1 MTKEPDKSNWEMNY
15 NNKSISG
22 IEVRDKNGKLIN
34 FITIKHDEVLE
45 NKTPHRITIKLNEN
59 SEPLLPPPQTFE
71 EIIQA
76 KRRQQQLLY
85 NHASSSASNA
95 TLSNRTARR
104 VATAARQTVSAAVAL
119 GRRGISGTNSRTLPR
134 SNLRGSS
141 NRGRSNRRSK
151 KKVKPTLSSIETPL
165 QTHNTITQQ
174 QQQQQQQFPVN
185 IQPKVPPITIS
196 TNHSKN
202 RTPEVIH
209 HRSNSFEPTPSTS
222 TASVGVGLV
231 TSMKDLNKNNPLLH
245 SVDPKEVKLLL
256 KSAPPGASVVLPNG
270 TVIKKSR
277 RGGARAGAG
286 RKRSRPLPGQDLV
299 QQQKNP
305 SKPLMFSGE
314 PSIPLRF
321 N

>member
-1 MTKEPDKSNWEMNY
+1 MTKEPDRSNWEMNC

-22 IEVRDKNGKLIN
+22 IEVRDKNGKLVS

-45 NKTPHRITIKLNEN
+45 NKAPHRITIKLNDN

-85 NHASSSASNA
+85 NHASSSASTA

-119 GRRGISGTNSRTLPR
+119 GRRGISGSNSRTLPR
-134 SNLRGSS
+134 SNIRSSS
-141 NRGRSNRRSK
+141 NRGRSNKRSK
-151 KKVKPTLSSIETPL
+151 KKVKSTLGVIETSL
-165 QTHNTITQQ
+165 QTNSTTAP
-174 QQQQQQQFPVN
+174 QQQFPAN
-185 IQPKVPPITIS
+185 TQPKVPPITIS

-202 RTPEVIH
+202 RAPEIIH
-209 HRSNSFEPTPSTS
+209 HQNSFEPTPSTS
-222 TASVGVGLV
+222 TASVV
-231 TSMKDLNKNNPLLH
+231 TSMKDLNKNNPLLQ

-286 RKRSRPLPGQDLV
+286 RKRSRPLPGQELA

>member
-1 MTKEPDKSNWEMNY
+1 MTKELAKSNWEMNY

-22 IEVRDKNGKLIN
+22 IEVRDKNGKLVN

-45 NKTPHRITIKLNEN
+45 NKVPHRITIKLNEN
-59 SEPLLPPPQTFE
+59 SEPLLPPPLTFE

-85 NHASSSASNA
+85 NHANSTTTNS
-95 TLSNRTARR
+95 TLSTRTARR

-119 GRRGISGTNSRTLPR
+119 SRRGIPSSTRRRLPR
-134 SNLRGSS
+134 STLRGTSA
-141 NRGRSNRRSK
+141 RGRTKKSRRK
-151 KKVKPTLSSIETPL
+151 TKPTQDGALEIQQP
-165 QTHNTITQQ
+165 TIKQEIPT
-174 QQQQQQQFPVN
+174 

-202 RTPEVIH
+202 RIPEVIH
-209 HRSNSFEPTPSTS
+209 HYQNQQNSFEPTPSTS
-222 TASVGVGLV
+222 TGSII
-231 TSMKDLNKNNPLLH
+231 TSMRDLNKNNPLLE
-245 SVDPKEVKLLL
+245 SVDPKEVKHLL
-256 KSAPPGASVVLPNG
+256 KAAPPGASVILPNG

-286 RKRSRPLPGQDLV
+286 RKRSRPLPGQDMAH
-299 QQQKNP
+299 QKNAS
-305 SKPLMFSGE
+305 SKPLTFPGE

>member
-1 MTKEPDKSNWEMNY
+1 MTKELDKSNWEVSY

-22 IEVRDKNGKLIN
+22 IEVRDRNGKLVN

-45 NKTPHRITIKLNEN
+45 NKVPHRITIKLNEN
-59 SEPLLPPPQTFE
+59 SEPLLPPPLTFE

-85 NHASSSASNA
+85 NHAASTSSNT
-95 TLSNRTARR
+95 TLSTRTARR

-119 GRRGISGTNSRTLPR
+119 SRRGIPGATRRRLPR
-134 SNLRGSS
+134 STLRGTSA
-141 NRGRSNRRSK
+141 RGRTKKSRRK
-151 KKVKPTLSSIETPL
+151 PKPTQDGGID
-165 QTHNTITQQ
+165 IQQ
-174 QQQQQQQFPVN
+174 QTIKQELP

-202 RTPEVIH
+202 RIPEVINSH
-209 HRSNSFEPTPSTS
+209 HYNNHQNSFEPTPSTS
-222 TASVGVGLV
+222 TGSVI
-231 TSMKDLNKNNPLLH
+231 TSMRDLNKNNPLLQ
-245 SVDPKEVKLLL
+245 SVDPKEVKHLL
-256 KSAPPGASVVLPNG
+256 KAAPPGASVVLPNG

-286 RKRSRPLPGQDLV
+286 RKRSRPLPGQDIAH
-299 QQQKNP
+299 QKNTS
-305 SKPLMFSGE
+305 SKPLTFPGE